1 MRLVSLNILCNN
13 NEHNFTILTSMFR
26 LQNTLVTDNTKTLL
40 IWCILLRSYTI
51 IINLHYMFGKEHKI
65 LSIYI

>member
-40 IWCILLRSYTI
+40 SSAIYLEAIL
-51 IINLHYMFGKEHKI
+51 HH
-65 LSIYI
+65 